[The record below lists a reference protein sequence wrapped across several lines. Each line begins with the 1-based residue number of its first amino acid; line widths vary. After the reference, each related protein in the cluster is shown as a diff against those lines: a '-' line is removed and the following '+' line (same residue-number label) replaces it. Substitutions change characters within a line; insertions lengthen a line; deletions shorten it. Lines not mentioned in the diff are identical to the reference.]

1 MAATMSGSVAVRG
14 GGILTNRRPVF
25 TSDSKCLLVCSGHRV
40 KIISCL
46 SGECIRELTGHS
58 SNVTGVQVNPWNK
71 LQVLTSS
78 EDGTVILWDY
88 MDNVILKTIKFDRPL
103 YGLFLHEAHKNVLFV
118 LCKKMDDNGQILY
131 KKPLRLCM
139 ASIPSGTSNKT
150 PLIPEFVIVVGSGG
164 DRCIGFGANG
174 QYMASVMGN
183 NLKVFNFEDKT
194 IQRTEMKVKP
204 TCLTCHPHDNCIAVG
219 DVKGQV
225 SIVWNIFQQESL
237 IKNINHWHA
246 LPVEDL
252 SFSPEGTY
260 LFSGGHECT
269 LVQWQYNSKHK
280 DFMPRLGNA
289 ISHIACSPNGQLRAL
304 SLKNNSI
311 LLLTTKVVHT
321 IQGLDHTSFH
331 QKPSDPVPA
340 GLDVDPRNGALV
352 LNGKLGH
359 LQFYQLGKDKLLYN
373 MDITGENYVS
383 PENLH
388 KPLAHTEVTHMTFD
402 LKGDWMV
409 TAERR
414 DDGETS
420 VEMRLKFWE
429 FDNKKQS
436 FTLNTTVEMPH
447 QEVINALQ
455 FRPSGKGHSKCEDAM
470 VVTTSA
476 DGKFKLWMLV
486 DDTDVEKTK
495 QCWNCES
502 VGFYKNAEPRAAA
515 FSTDGSLLGVGF
527 NEVIT
532 LWNPEVN
539 ELKKIL
545 THAALST
552 EIKCLCFGHGSS
564 AHLLVSSTSASITVW
579 NLLTC
584 RVSWSVSMSVNIL
597 IGDPYSQH
605 FAIFDNKNSL
615 FVFDG
620 CEPRPVFHH
629 SSTSSSEVISAI
641 FTPRQSQGDGN
652 DKEGLPADPLP
663 WQQHSELYFVTKS
676 KELLTLI
683 SKEQAKQEEKINKYD
698 ANDLHGSVPLTP
710 FAQLLDGASRQISTD
725 NQLGGSQAQSLTSSK
740 ASTTEILAAPPHIL
754 PPASHLCSSFILSL
768 LGPPSHLSNSIGTDS
783 ESEDSEDED
792 HAHQSSQD
800 SDMETEDIHTAPPTA
815 TGSSSS
821 CTPVIEEAELSEKEL
836 KKLSKAAKTKYNW
849 IRTLS
854 EEVS

>member
-14 GGILTNRRPVF
+14 GGILTNQRPVF

-46 SGECIRELTGHS
+46 SGECIRELTGHR
-58 SNVTGVQVNPWNK
+58 SNVNGVHINPWNK

-78 EDGTVILWDY
+78 EDGTVFLWDY

-118 LCKKMDDNGQILY
+118 LCKKMDDNGQILH

-150 PLIPEFVIVVGSGG
+150 PLTPEFVIVVGSGG
-164 DRCIGFGANG
+164 DRCISFGANG
-174 QYMASVMGN
+174 QYMACVMGN
-183 NLKVFNFEDKT
+183 NLKVYNFDDKT

-204 TCLTCHPHDNCIAVG
+204 TCLACHPHDNCIAVG

-225 SIVWNIFQQESL
+225 SIVWNIFQQES
-237 IKNINHWHA
+237 ITKSINHWHA
-246 LPVEDL
+246 LPVQDV

-289 ISHIACSPNGQLRAL
+289 ITHIACAPNGQLRAL
-304 SLKNNSI
+304 SLRNNSI
-311 LLLTTKVVHT
+311 LLLTTKVMHT
-321 IQGLDHTSFH
+321 IQGLDHSSFH
-331 QKPSDPVPA
+331 QKQSNPVPT
-340 GLDVDPRNGALV
+340 GLAVDPRTDALV

-373 MDITGENYVS
+373 MDITGENYIS

-402 LKGDWMV
+402 LKGEWMV

-429 FDNKKQS
+429 FDAKKQS

-447 QEVINALQ
+447 QEAINALS
-455 FRPSGKGHSKCEDAM
+455 FRPSSKERKNDDAM

-476 DGKFKLWMLV
+476 DGKFKLWVLV
-486 DDTDVEKTK
+486 DDTDVEKAK
-495 QCWNCES
+495 HCWNCES
-502 VGFYKNAEPRAAA
+502 VGFYKNTEPRAAA
-515 FSTDGSLLGVGF
+515 FSSDGSLLGVGF
-527 NEVIT
+527 SEVIT

-539 ELKKIL
+539 ELRKIL
-545 THAALST
+545 THAAVST
-552 EIKCLCFGHGSS
+552 EIQSLCFGHGSS
-564 AHLLVSSTSASITVW
+564 AHLLVSSTSSSITVW

-584 RVSWSVSMSVNIL
+584 RVSWSVSMPVNIL

-605 FAIFDNKNSL
+605 FAIFDNKNNL

-620 CEPRPVFHH
+620 CEPRPVFYQP
-629 SSTSSSEVISAI
+629 STSSSEVLSAI
-641 FTPRQSQGDGN
+641 FTPRQSPGDGN
-652 DKEGLPADPLP
+652 DKEGLPNDALP
-663 WQQHSELYFVTKS
+663 WQQDSELYFMTKS
-676 KELLTLI
+676 QELLTLI
-683 SKEQAKQEEKINKYD
+683 SKGQAKKEERTNIYD
-698 ANDLHGSVPLTP
+698 AADLQGSIPLTP
-710 FAQLLDGASRQISTD
+710 FAQLLGGASRPVWTD
-725 NQLGGSQAQSLTSSK
+725 GGSQAQSLTSSK
-740 ASTTEILAAPPHIL
+740 ASAAEILAAPPHIL

-768 LGPPSHLSNSIGTDS
+768 LGPASHFSNTGADS
-783 ESEDSEDED
+783 ESEDSDDED
-792 HAHQSSQD
+792 HAHQSSLD
-800 SDMETEDIHTAPPTA
+800 SDMETEDVHVAPPMA
-815 TGSSSS
+815 TEASTSLSL
-821 CTPVIEEAELSEKEL
+821 VIEEEAELSEKEM
-836 KKLSKAAKTKYNW
+836 KKLAKAAKTSFNW
-849 IRTLS
+849 IQRTS
-854 EEVS
+854 DVPSTS